1 MPVQPKQPIRFF
13 KRRRAQIPVLLSVG
27 NMAPAAPHTAS
38 IVDLSFLG
46 MRVRAEAQ
54 LKPGQTVNVTRM
66 TGAPAIIPGQVVWV
80 GPPGSNEEGQAGLG
94 TVLCPAMSLQ
104 SLPALLRDEPALA
117 AVLGRRSAVL
127 AVPEAARPLALA
139 GLARVSGRSPL
150 LVVSHDAANLPP
162 TVLHAVILLLP
173 PGS

>member
-1 MPVQPKQPIRFF
+1 MPAQPKQPIRFF

-80 GPPGSNEEGQAGLG
+80 GPPGSNEEGQAGLRYIN
-94 TVLCPAMSLQ
+94 P
-104 SLPALLRDEPALA
+104 
-117 AVLGRRSAVL
+117 
-127 AVPEAARPLALA
+127 
-139 GLARVSGRSPL
+139 
-150 LVVSHDAANLPP
+150 
-162 TVLHAVILLLP
+162 LHARIAP
-173 PGS
+173 R